1 MFQKVVYLNVDD
13 KTIKLLEE
21 CIFPFGGDN
30 DFLKRTEVVTINGK
44 PSKFDYI

>member
-21 CIFPFGGDN
+21 CIFPFGVDN

-44 PSKFDYI
+44 HSKFDYI